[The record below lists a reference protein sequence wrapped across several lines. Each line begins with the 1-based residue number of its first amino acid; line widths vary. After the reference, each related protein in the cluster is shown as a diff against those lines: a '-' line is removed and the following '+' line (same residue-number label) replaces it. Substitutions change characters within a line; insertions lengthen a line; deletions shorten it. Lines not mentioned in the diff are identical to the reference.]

1 MATNMSSNKLVWVL
15 VGVLAL
21 VVGVAVVNSGDQK
34 TPKQQTTAATD
45 NKVVDTGDKSAA
57 KQKASDSKA
66 DKQSAQ
72 PHPKSGKD
80 DGDTVTETLKEVKA
94 RYEVSQDENDKLK
107 KSQDELLRRLSALES
122 KANKPAQDNISS
134 DPRVQE
140 FMSRLESAEKDIG
153 SLAKNVVEGKSE
165 KSATESS
172 HYSNGYEISNNDL
185 GWGDT
190 GGAAEQ
196 GSSKSKKGMPIG
208 PQAMPGYVLVQP
220 MTRSQLMNTDPKL
233 AEKML
238 RDKLQGLENG
248 LADGKTS
255 IEKSPLTN
263 TLKKSAGGKITAE
276 VKQYRTIPKRAT
288 GFEAVAMTAMIG
300 TVPVGGKIQD
310 PFPVKL
316 ILGDDNFSS
325 NGMGIP
331 GLKGIVI
338 DGIARGNWNLS
349 CVSVTL
355 TGATFTFADGRVQP
369 MDFNRDQGKENGSG
383 GGDSKNNIVSPFAE
397 NEGSRGIGY
406 ISNPQGV
413 PCIPGRRIT
422 DAHKQLFTMGVLG
435 AGKSY
440 FDAKAAA
447 ETTSTRNP
455 LGGSSSDVTGDKAT
469 FVNNTTYANTV
480 GTVMDFY
487 SKRMRDSFDVI
498 YAEPN
503 QKVMVHFTQDL
514 YVDYHSDQRKLTYA
528 AGGKNGNSMD

>member
-21 VVGVAVVNSGDQK
+21 VVGVAVVNSGN
-34 TPKQQTTAATD
+34 QTKSQDSAAASTAAQSGSGNGSSST
-45 NKVVDTGDKSAA
+45 
-57 KQKASDSKA
+57 KQNKA
-66 DKQSAQ
+66 DDKTQKQAAQ
-72 PHPKSGKD
+72 SHPKSGKD

-94 RYEVSQDENDKLK
+94 RYETAQDENDKLK
-107 KSQDELLRRLSALES
+107 KNQDELLRRLNALES
-122 KANKPAQDNISS
+122 KANKPVQESGGSVSS
-134 DPRVQE
+134 DPRVQD
-140 FMSRLESAEKDIG
+140 FMSRLESAEKNLG
-153 SLAKNVVEGKSE
+153 NLANNVVKGIDE
-165 KSATESS
+165 KLPANGT
-172 HYSNGYEISNNDL
+172 HHSNGYEISNNDL
-185 GWGDT
+185 GWGDN
-190 GGAAEQ
+190 
-196 GSSKSKKGMPIG
+196 SSAGDANKSKKGLSIG
-208 PQAMPGYVLVQP
+208 PQAMPGYALVQP
-220 MTRSQLMNTDPKL
+220 MTRSQLLSTDPKL

-238 RDKLQGLENG
+238 REKLQGVEGG
-248 LADGKTS
+248 LTEGKSS
-255 IEKSPLTN
+255 IEKSQLTN
-263 TLKKSAGGKITAE
+263 TLKKSAGGKLEPE
-276 VKQYRTIPKRAT
+276 VNQYRTIPRRAT

-316 ILGDDNFSS
+316 ILGDDNYSS

-349 CVSVTL
+349 CVAVTL

-369 MDFNRDQGKENGSG
+369 MEFNREQGKESG
-383 GGDSKNNIVSPFAE
+383 GSGDSKNATVSPFAE

-413 PCIPGRRIT
+413 PCIPGKRIT
-422 DAHKQLFTMGVLG
+422 DAHKQLFTLGLLG

-440 FDAKAAA
+440 FDAKASA

-455 LGGSSSDVTGDKAT
+455 LGGSSTDVTGDKAA
-469 FVNNTTYANTV
+469 FINNATYANTV
-480 GTVMDFY
+480 DTAIDFY
-487 SKRMRDSFDVI
+487 NKRMRDTFDVI

-514 YVDYHSDQRKLTYA
+514 YVDYHSNQRKLTYA
-528 AGGKNGNSMD
+528 SGGKNGHSMD